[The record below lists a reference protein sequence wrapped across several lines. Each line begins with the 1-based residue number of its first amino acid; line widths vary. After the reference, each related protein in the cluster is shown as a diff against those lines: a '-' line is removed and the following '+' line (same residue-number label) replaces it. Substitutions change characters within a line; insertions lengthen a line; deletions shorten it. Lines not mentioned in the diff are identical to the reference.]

1 MITRSKVLII
11 AAMTPIA
18 LWSGQSKSEEAV
30 DFDELNGLLAYPE
43 EYFSSPPLDTDAPSI
58 YQNDYFDDRRG
69 DVTRWESR
77 EGGGILSREVWK
89 DDESGEGKARVGIGA
104 RF

>member
-1 MITRSKVLII
+1 MITRSKVLIF
-11 AAMTPIA
+11 AAMAPIV
-18 LWSGQSKSEEAV
+18 LWSGHVMSEEAV

-43 EYFSSPPLDTDAPSI
+43 EYFASPPPVTDAPSI
-58 YQNDYFDDRRG
+58 IQNEYFEDRRG

-77 EGGGILSREVWK
+77 EGGGIVSREVWK
-89 DDESGEGKARVGIGA
+89 DEESGEGKARVGIGA

>member
-11 AAMTPIA
+11 AAMAPIA
-18 LWSGQSKSEEAV
+18 LWSGHVMSEEAV

-43 EYFSSPPLDTDAPSI
+43 EYFSAPPADTDAPSI
-58 YQNDYFDDRRG
+58 MQNDYVDDRRG
-69 DVTRWESR
+69 EVTRWESQ
-77 EGGGILSREVWK
+77 EGGGIVSREVWK
-89 DDESGEGKARVGIGA
+89 DEDTGEGKARVGIGA

>member
-11 AAMTPIA
+11 SAMAPIV
-18 LWSGQSKSEEAV
+18 LWSGHVMGEEAV

-43 EYFSSPPLDTDAPSI
+43 EYFSAPPPDTDAPGI
-58 YQNDYFDDRRG
+58 IQNDYLDDNRG

-77 EGGGILSREVWK
+77 EGGSILSREVWK
-89 DDESGEGKARVGIGA
+89 DDVSGEDKARVGIGA
-104 RF
+104 KF